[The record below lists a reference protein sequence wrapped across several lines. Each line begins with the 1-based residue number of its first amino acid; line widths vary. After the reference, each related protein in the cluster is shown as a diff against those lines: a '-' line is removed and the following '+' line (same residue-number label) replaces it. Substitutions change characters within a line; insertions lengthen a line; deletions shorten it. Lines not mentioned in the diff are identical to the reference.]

1 VIAADGRACADI
13 EATKPPVLYDAV
25 LEGRSVIG
33 AVLGWRL
40 NFIGEPTTTMFR
52 KADLADHGPSI
63 HKFAGKELEGVFD
76 AGMWVHLLQ
85 KGNLIYLIEPL
96 SDFRM
101 HLQMQSNAAGMGQV
115 FSNGWKQLRD
125 DAARLGLFD
134 TQAVQRLVVVEP
146 LSELQ
151 ISTRSL

>member
-1 VIAADGRACADI
+1 
-13 EATKPPVLYDAV
+13 
-25 LEGRSVIG
+25 
-33 AVLGWRL
+33 
-40 NFIGEPTTTMFR
+40 
-52 KADLADHGPSI
+52 
-63 HKFAGKELEGVFD
+63 
-76 AGMWVHLLQ
+76 
-85 KGNLIYLIEPL
+85 
-96 SDFRM
+96 
-101 HLQMQSNAAGMGQV
+101 MQSNAAGMGQV